1 MSARETE
8 YKFKV
13 PIIDNNE
20 WEPDMDFY
28 IDIYDVN
35 TGKRLSGDDTRCTIT
50 ILDEDFPGQLGF
62 DLSEIR
68 VTRDQAKVDIKIVRN
83 HGSDGEISCMVQ
95 TKPLTE

>member
-1 MSARETE
+1 
-8 YKFKV
+8 
-13 PIIDNNE
+13 
-20 WEPDMDFY
+20 MDFY

-68 VTRDQAKVDIKIVRN
+68 VTRD
-83 HGSDGEISCMVQ
+83 
-95 TKPLTE
+95 